1 MSERFQN
8 LIGKQAKN
16 TTVGTFPT
24 YNRQTKY
31 TTPSERFQNRIE
43 KQNLPPCQKV
53 PNSN

>member
-16 TTVGTFPT
+16 TTL
-24 YNRQTKY
+24 
-31 TTPSERFQNRIE
+31 SERFQNRIE